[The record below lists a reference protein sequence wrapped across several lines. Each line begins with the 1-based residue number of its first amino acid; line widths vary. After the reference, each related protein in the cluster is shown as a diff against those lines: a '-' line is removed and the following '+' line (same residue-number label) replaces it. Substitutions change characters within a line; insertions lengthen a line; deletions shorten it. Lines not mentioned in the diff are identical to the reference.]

1 MKPLLS
7 YQWTT
12 AIIGL
17 VLALII
23 LFLIRRDILHVKRS
37 LWWIGISLL
46 IVVMGFFPLT
56 IAQFGVL
63 LGVNYPP
70 ILILT
75 IGMGFILIK
84 ILSMDLERSRQER
97 MLRRLTQ
104 KIAILE
110 GFLEEAKAGEKPDRE
125 DHDDK
130 RRVLNNPHARV
141 GHNEG

>member
-17 VLALII
+17 IIALVI

-37 LWWIGISLL
+37 LWWISIALL
-46 IVVMGFFPLT
+46 IIVMGFFPLK
-56 IAQFGVL
+56 IAELGVL

-75 IGMGFILIK
+75 VGLGFILIK
-84 ILSMDLERSRQER
+84 ILSMDLERSQQER
-97 MLRRLTQ
+97 TLRRLIQ
-104 KIAILE
+104 KIAIIE
-110 GFLEEAKAGEKPDRE
+110 GFQKEVKNIENIESSNQDEKR
-125 DHDDK
+125 
-130 RRVLNNPHARV
+130 NNN
-141 GHNEG
+141 GC

>member
-1 MKPLLS
+1 MTPLLS

-17 VLALII
+17 MIALVIF
-23 LFLIRRDILHVKRS
+23 FLIRRDILHVKRS
-37 LWWIGISLL
+37 LWWIGVAVL
-46 IVVMGFFPLT
+46 IIIMGFFPLS

-84 ILSMDLERSRQER
+84 ILSMDLERSRHER

-104 KIAILE
+104 KIAMIE
-110 GFLEEAKAGEKPDRE
+110 SFQKEAKAVEKNVMGSESTQTP
-125 DHDDK
+125 
-130 RRVLNNPHARV
+130 
-141 GHNEG
+141 

>member
-7 YQWTT
+7 YQWSTT
-12 AIIGL
+12 ILGL
-17 VLALII
+17 MIALVI

-37 LWWIGISLL
+37 IWWIGIAAL
-46 IVVMGFFPLT
+46 IVIMGVFPFQISQL
-56 IAQFGVL
+56 GVL

-75 IGMGFILIK
+75 VGMGFILIK

-104 KIAILE
+104 KIAMLE
-110 GFLEEAKAGEKPDRE
+110 SIRQEEKGSEKRPS
-125 DHDDK
+125 
-130 RRVLNNPHARV
+130 N
-141 GHNEG
+141 

>member
-17 VLALII
+17 MIAVVI
-23 LFLIRRDILHVKRS
+23 LFLIRKDFLHVKRS
-37 LWWIGISLL
+37 LWWIGIALL
-46 IVVMGFFPLT
+46 IVLMGFFPLQF
-56 IAQFGVL
+56 AKFGVL

-75 IGMGFILIK
+75 VGMGFVLIK

-97 MLRRLTQ
+97 TLRRLTQ
-104 KIAILE
+104 KLAMLE
-110 GFLEEAKAGEKPDRE
+110 GFQKEAKAVEKIALGDQGEK
-125 DHDDK
+125 
-130 RRVLNNPHARV
+130 LNDTNNHSDI
-141 GHNEG
+141 

>member
-1 MKPLLS
+1 MTPLLS
-7 YQWTT
+7 YHWTT

-17 VLALII
+17 MIALVIF
-23 LFLIRRDILHVKRS
+23 FLIRRDILHVKRS
-37 LWWIGISLL
+37 LWWIGIAVL
-46 IVVMGFFPLT
+46 IIIMGFFPLS

-84 ILSMDLERSRQER
+84 ILSMDLERSRHER

-104 KIAILE
+104 KIAMIE
-110 GFLEEAKAGEKPDRE
+110 SFQKEAKAVEKNVMGSESTKTP
-125 DHDDK
+125 
-130 RRVLNNPHARV
+130 
-141 GHNEG
+141 

>member
-17 VLALII
+17 MIALII

-37 LWWIGISLL
+37 LWWICIAAL
-46 IVVMGFFPLT
+46 IVVMGVFPYQ
-56 IAQFGVL
+56 IAQFGAL
-63 LGVNYPP
+63 FGVNYPP

-75 IGMGFILIK
+75 VGMGFILIK

-104 KIAILE
+104 KIAMLE
-110 GFLEEAKAGEKPDRE
+110 GFQKEAKTVEKIELGDQDE
-125 DHDDK
+125 K
-130 RRVLNNPHARV
+130 LNDTNNHSDL
-141 GHNEG
+141 

>member
-1 MKPLLS
+1 MTPLLS

-17 VLALII
+17 MIALVI

-37 LWWIGISLL
+37 LWWIGIAVL
-46 IVVMGFFPLT
+46 IVVMGFFPLP

-104 KIAILE
+104 KIAMLE
-110 GFLEEAKAGEKPDRE
+110 GFLEAAKAVEKIELRDQDE
-125 DHDDK
+125 K
-130 RRVLNNPHARV
+130 LNNTNNH
-141 GHNEG
+141 

>member
-1 MKPLLS
+1 MTPLLS
-7 YQWTT
+7 YHWTT

-17 VLALII
+17 MIALVIF
-23 LFLIRRDILHVKRS
+23 FLIRRDILHVKRS
-37 LWWIGISLL
+37 LWWIGVAVL
-46 IVVMGFFPLT
+46 IIIMGFFPLS

-84 ILSMDLERSRQER
+84 ILSMDLERSRHER

-104 KIAILE
+104 KIAMIE
-110 GFLEEAKAGEKPDRE
+110 SFQKEAKAAEKNVMGSESTQTP
-125 DHDDK
+125 
-130 RRVLNNPHARV
+130 
-141 GHNEG
+141 

>member
-17 VLALII
+17 LIALVI

-37 LWWIGISLL
+37 LWWIGIALL
-46 IVVMGFFPLT
+46 IVFMGFFPLQ
-56 IAQFGVL
+56 IAQFGAL

-75 IGMGFILIK
+75 VGMGFILIK

-104 KIAILE
+104 KIAMLE
-110 GFLEEAKAGEKPDRE
+110 GFQNEAEAIEKRNRGT
-125 DHDDK
+125 K
-130 RRVLNNPHARV
+130 TKNSMIQ
-141 GHNEG
+141 

>member
-17 VLALII
+17 MIALII

-37 LWWIGISLL
+37 LWWIGIAVL
-46 IVVMGFFPLT
+46 IVFMGFFPLP

-75 IGMGFILIK
+75 VGVGFILIK

-104 KIAILE
+104 KIAMLE
-110 GFLEEAKAGEKPDRE
+110 SFLEEAKTMEKIELKDQDE
-125 DHDDK
+125 K
-130 RRVLNNPHARV
+130 LNDTNSHS
-141 GHNEG
+141 GS

>member
-12 AIIGL
+12 AIVGVMIAL
-17 VLALII
+17 VI

-37 LWWIGISLL
+37 LWWILIAIL
-46 IVVMGFFPLT
+46 IVVMGFFPLP

-84 ILSMDLERSRQER
+84 ILSMDMERSRQER
-97 MLRRLTQ
+97 VLRRLTQ
-104 KIAILE
+104 KIAMIE
-110 GFLEEAKAGEKPDRE
+110 DFQKEAKPVEKNGLSEQDE
-125 DHDDK
+125 INDIT
-130 RRVLNNPHARV
+130 NNDSLI
-141 GHNEG
+141 

>member
-17 VLALII
+17 MIALVI

-37 LWWIGISLL
+37 LWWIGIALL
-46 IVVMGFFPLT
+46 IVFMGFFPLP
-56 IAQFGVL
+56 IARFGAL

-75 IGMGFILIK
+75 VGMGFVLIK

-104 KIAILE
+104 KIAMLE
-110 GFLEEAKAGEKPDRE
+110 GFQNEAEAIEKKESRDQDE
-125 DHDDK
+125 KLDDTNHS
-130 RRVLNNPHARV
+130 VS
-141 GHNEG
+141 

>member
-17 VLALII
+17 MIALVI

-37 LWWIGISLL
+37 LWWIGIALL
-46 IVVMGFFPLT
+46 IVFMGFFPLP

-75 IGMGFILIK
+75 VGMGFILIK

-104 KIAILE
+104 KVAMLE
-110 GFLEEAKAGEKPDRE
+110 SSQKEVKAVEKRE
-125 DHDDK
+125 LRTQDCKLNDTNDHS
-130 RRVLNNPHARV
+130 
-141 GHNEG
+141 GS

>member
-17 VLALII
+17 MIAIVI

-37 LWWIGISLL
+37 LWWIGIAIL
-46 IVVMGFFPLT
+46 IVVMGFFPLP

-75 IGMGFILIK
+75 VGMGFILIK

-104 KIAILE
+104 KIAMLE
-110 GFLEEAKAGEKPDRE
+110 GFQQEKNTIEEKTLSDQ
-125 DHDDK
+125 DK
-130 RRVLNNPHARV
+130 Y
-141 GHNEG
+141 

>member
-17 VLALII
+17 MIAFVI

-37 LWWIGISLL
+37 LWWIGIAIL
-46 IVVMGFFPLT
+46 IVILGVFPYQF
-56 IAQFGVL
+56 AEFGVV

-84 ILSMDLERSRQER
+84 ILSMDLDRSRQER
-97 MLRRLTQ
+97 MLRRLNQ
-104 KIAILE
+104 KIAMLE
-110 GFLEEAKAGEKPDRE
+110 TFLEDTKDVEKIDLRNQDE
-125 DHDDK
+125 ELDHT
-130 RRVLNNPHARV
+130 NNHS
-141 GHNEG
+141 GL

>member
-1 MKPLLS
+1 MTPLLS
-7 YQWTT
+7 YHWTT

-17 VLALII
+17 MIALVIF
-23 LFLIRRDILHVKRS
+23 FLIRRDILHVKRS
-37 LWWIGISLL
+37 LWWIGIAVL
-46 IVVMGFFPLT
+46 IIIMGFFPLS

-84 ILSMDLERSRQER
+84 ILSMDLERSRHER

-104 KIAILE
+104 KIAMIE
-110 GFLEEAKAGEKPDRE
+110 SFQKEAKAVEKNVMGSESTQTP
-125 DHDDK
+125 
-130 RRVLNNPHARV
+130 
-141 GHNEG
+141 

>member
-17 VLALII
+17 MIALII

-37 LWWIGISLL
+37 LWWIGIAVL

-56 IAQFGVL
+56 IAKFGLL

-75 IGMGFILIK
+75 VGVGFILIK

-104 KIAILE
+104 KIAMIE
-110 GFLEEAKAGEKPDRE
+110 SFLEEAKADERPDKE
-125 DHDDK
+125 NHGDK
-130 RRVLNNPHARV
+130 LNVIN
-141 GHNEG
+141 NYSDS

>member
-1 MKPLLS
+1 MTPLLP

-17 VLALII
+17 MIAVVI

-37 LWWIGISLL
+37 LWWIGIAIL
-46 IVVMGFFPLT
+46 IIVMGFFPLT

-75 IGMGFILIK
+75 VGVGFILIK
-84 ILSMDLERSRQER
+84 ILSMDLDRSRQER
-97 MLRRLTQ
+97 MLRRLNQ
-104 KIAILE
+104 KIAMLE
-110 GFLEEAKAGEKPDRE
+110 GFLEEAKAGEKNDRE
-125 DHDDK
+125 NHNDK
-130 RRVLNNPHARV
+130 LSIINNRSDS
-141 GHNEG
+141 